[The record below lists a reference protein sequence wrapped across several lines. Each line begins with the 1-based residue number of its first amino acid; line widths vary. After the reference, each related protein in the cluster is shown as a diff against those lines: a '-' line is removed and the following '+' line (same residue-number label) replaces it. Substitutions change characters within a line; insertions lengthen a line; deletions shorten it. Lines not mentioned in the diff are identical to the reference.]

1 MVAIVW
7 DTILSCFIVCEGA
20 LDKSTFGG
28 AVYGKTQDSH

>member
-7 DTILSCFIVCEGA
+7 GAILLCSIVCAGA
-20 LDKSTFGG
+20 LDKLTSGG